1 MSTSK
6 AGSVA
11 HFEAETVVENLLREI
26 GGKPALPSFDGHA
39 NCFIETGHH
48 KAMLLDFNYDIEPL
62 EGSFPMA
69 HVGPFSLLKESY
81 MNHVG
86 KLAFQWVYWNLLLKG
101 RLPSVPLLPSHM
113 NFIGKDL
120 ETTPHARHAREMK
133 VRDVMTKEVVCVHSG
148 SALTAAATLMVKKKV
163 SGMPV
168 LDVHDRI
175 VGVLTEAD
183 FLSSMNL
190 EQSAVTD
197 ALESVVRKRR
207 ARKDMGTIVDDIMT
221 TPSITIREEDT
232 LRTAVTLMDTNRVK
246 RLIVT
251 DDERGVRGVV
261 SRADLIRL
269 YAMK

>member
-1 MSTSK
+1 
-6 AGSVA
+6 
-11 HFEAETVVENLLREI
+11 
-26 GGKPALPSFDGHA
+26 
-39 NCFIETGHH
+39 
-48 KAMLLDFNYDIEPL
+48 
-62 EGSFPMA
+62 
-69 HVGPFSLLKESY
+69 

-221 TPSITIREEDT
+221 TPPITIREEDT
-232 LRTAVTLMDTNRVK
+232 LRTAVTLMDTNRIK

-251 DDERGVRGVV
+251 DDERSVRGVV